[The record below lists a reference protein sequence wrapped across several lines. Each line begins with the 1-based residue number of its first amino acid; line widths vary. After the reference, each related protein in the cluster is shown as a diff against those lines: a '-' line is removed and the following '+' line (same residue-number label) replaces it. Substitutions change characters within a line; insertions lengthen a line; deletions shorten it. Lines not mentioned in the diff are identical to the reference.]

1 MKIRQFHNDEKAVAY
16 LIFYILASMFV
27 FGLVYAIIS
36 DIRDAST
43 VAIYSNMASMGGDLN
58 DSDSLWGFD
67 FVNLLLSFSITFFVI
82 GLLWQSLQMAQ
93 KPETPW

>member
-1 MKIRQFHNDEKAVAY
+1 MKIRQLHKDEQAVAY

-43 VAIYSNMASMGGDLN
+43 IQIYGNMAAMGGNLN

-67 FVNLLLSFSITFFVI
+67 FINLLLSFSVTFFVI
-82 GLLWQSLQMAQ
+82 GLIWQAKQMAQ
-93 KPETPW
+93 KPENPW